1 MLNGITGNNYSI
13 GYGNNYK
20 SVYKNGINGS
30 DGTNKMNG
38 VGKKECQTCK
48 NREYVDGSNE
58 SNVSFKTPG
67 HIDPQ
72 VSASVVAAHERQH
85 VDNAVH
91 EGNKEGNKL
100 LSASV
105 SLETSTCPECGRVYV
120 SGGKTRTL
128 MEKSNENTKLNPYNR
143 GEELVKRF
151 LMQGMNV
158 DLSA

>member
-1 MLNGITGNNYSI
+1 MVNGITGNSYSI
-13 GYGNNYK
+13 GYENNYK
-20 SVYKNGINGS
+20 SAYQNRINGS
-30 DGTNKMNG
+30 DETGRMSK

-85 VDNAVH
+85 VDNAVR

-105 SLETSTCPECGRVYV
+105 SLKTSTCPECGRVYV

-128 MEKSNENTKLNPYNR
+128 MEKSNEQTKLNPYNR

-158 DLSA
+158 DLLA